1 MESPCVGGLHGWNS
15 RTNQKPK
22 SSRRLCLN
30 WWKMKS
36 LFQEYQGQF
45 CRRPHIVLS
54 LATRPHSIVKNYTQ
68 DPLHR
73 LVPNPQ
79 VIQQGNALQ
88 TTVTEEGLT
97 QESYIVSTLRRTT
110 TTTKEGLTQESHDD
124 KEEDNLFAS
133 SLLVEDSSSIAMAWA
148 RDILKPQ
155 INEVLQYLD
164 TLKSQSRIE
173 QAHKLLNDFANEL
186 CSELGGST
194 RPKRNIENCHTVNLN
209 VEENLFVW
217 TWLWI
222 GSKDVKAILDHC
234 FMAHVLPLLS
244 DWNHRLPVVTP
255 STIFLRDAG
264 FTWKF
269 KEINHQ
275 TWEQKSETVAFSV
288 DCWNA
293 NWVELQ
299 QHFACTFKEHA
310 GVGKHLEG
318 HLNWMLFRKT

>member
-1 MESPCVGGLHGWNS
+1 
-15 RTNQKPK
+15 
-22 SSRRLCLN
+22 
-30 WWKMKS
+30 
-36 LFQEYQGQF
+36 
-45 CRRPHIVLS
+45 
-54 LATRPHSIVKNYTQ
+54 VKNYTQ

-209 VEENLFVW
+209 VEENLFV
-217 TWLWI
+217 
-222 GSKDVKAILDHC
+222 
-234 FMAHVLPLLS
+234 
-244 DWNHRLPVVTP
+244 
-255 STIFLRDAG
+255 
-264 FTWKF
+264 
-269 KEINHQ
+269 
-275 TWEQKSETVAFSV
+275 
-288 DCWNA
+288 
-293 NWVELQ
+293 
-299 QHFACTFKEHA
+299 
-310 GVGKHLEG
+310 
-318 HLNWMLFRKT
+318 